1 MKTGEQFECGN
12 CYHVGHLDLHG
23 GCERCHSQAVLS
35 IEVLSLAAQETEIR
49 KLVA

>member
-23 GCERCHSQAVLS
+23 GCEHCHSQAVVSKDLLELVR
-35 IEVLSLAAQETEIR
+35 IREEEKQLAA
-49 KLVA
+49 